1 MVRCYNS
8 IRRGKRCIL
17 CSTSSDVTDTVNAQ
31 NARMGEI
38 MKKRVLALML
48 AVSLALVGCSGK
60 GNEKETTNG
69 ADGGSSAQ
77 IQDASMTVIHDAVKA
92 AYGENYLPSMP
103 YDDTSLQD
111 VFGVDP
117 EWCEEYIAEGP
128 MISAHVDTFVGIKA
142 KSEEDKNKVLG
153 ALEEYRNYL
162 INDSFQY
169 PANVMKVQAS
179 EVISFENYVFFLM
192 LGTVP
197 MEVEEQGE
205 DAVLAEAEAQNQ
217 IAVEAIRGVL
227 YTK

>member
-1 MVRCYNS
+1 M
-8 IRRGKRCIL
+8 
-17 CSTSSDVTDTVNAQ
+17 VNAQ

-48 AVSLALVGCSGK
+48 AVSLALVACGGK
-60 GNEKETTNG
+60 ENEKETTNG
-69 ADGGSSAQ
+69 ADSGSSAQ

-179 EVISFENYVFFLM
+179 EVISFEDYVFFLM

-197 MEVEEQGE
+197 MEVEEQGD
-205 DAVLAEAEAQNQ
+205 DAILAEAEAQNQ